1 MDSLALA
8 VAVLHGFACVVLL
21 AFAFVHRRTVDRQD
35 TFAVALVWCAWFV
48 AAVARDWIVAALPP
62 PDDAPL
68 HGLQN
73 RVLLALDGALYVAW
87 PLGIAAWVR
96 WTFTRAHPW
105 PIALAWIAAFGI
117 PTAVYP
123 AIRGA
128 TWFRFA
134 GVVHVAALAIAA
146 PTIVHW
152 AKRREHPRP
161 WHGAAIAAAWVSTLP
176 ALSFFSLPDVF
187 ESYANWVLRGLI
199 GLHLWVLALLGGAKW
214 KSS

>member
-8 VAVLHGFACVVLL
+8 VAVLHGLACVVLL

-35 TFAVALVWCAWFV
+35 AFAVALVWCAWFV
-48 AAVARDWIVAALPP
+48 AAVARDWIVGALPP

-73 RVLLALDGALYVAW
+73 RVLLALDGALYFAW

-96 WTFTRAHPW
+96 WTFTRARPL
-105 PIALAWIAAFGI
+105 PIVLGWILAFGI

-134 GVVHVAALAIAA
+134 GLVHVTAFAIEAAAIMQ
-146 PTIVHW
+146 W
-152 AKRREHPRP
+152 AKRRERPRP
-161 WHGAAIAAAWVSTLP
+161 WHGIGIAAAWVSTLP

-199 GLHLWVLALLGGAKW
+199 GLHLWVLALMGGAKW
-214 KSS
+214 RSS